1 MSRPSGSSAKEMSI
15 TLRLESGPDGSWWAK
30 EMLVKVMDKF
40 LFFKKPA

>member
-1 MSRPSGSSAKEMSI
+1 MSI

-40 LFFKKPA
+40 LFFKKPLRNTITFSEHW